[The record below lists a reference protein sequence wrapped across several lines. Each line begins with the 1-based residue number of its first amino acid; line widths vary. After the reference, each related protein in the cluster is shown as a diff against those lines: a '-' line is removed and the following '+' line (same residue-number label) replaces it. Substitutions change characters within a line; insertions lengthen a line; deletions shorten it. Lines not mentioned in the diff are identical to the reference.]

1 MFKTCLIAFRNVFW
15 AFWKIENLS
24 CFLNFSKFCPYRV
37 HWACFSEKLRTNKF
51 NNCLDTFRN
60 VFGRFRKIISFRFFF
75 DFFQVST
82 LQGAVGKK
90 NSKKLPRASL
100 DTFGNG
106 FRDFGTL
113 KFFPF
118 LWIFFSLQGALGRA
132 FSVEKISQNILKQCF
147 LGTFLDNFEIFE
159 VFPFLKVFSKPQ
171 PYRVQWRF
179 FFRKKI
185 TSNRFRTCSDNIR
198 DNFGHLRNI
207 ESFHFFP
214 SFLFSSL
221 QCALGKNLTGNM
233 ISKHV

>member
-1 MFKTCLIAFRNVFW
+1 MLFGTFFGHFEKLKIYPVFW
-15 AFWKIENLS
+15 IFPSFVPTGCTGHVFPRNYIQTSSTIAWTLSGMFLDAFEKS
-24 CFLNFSKFCPYRV
+24 FLFV
-37 HWACFSEKLRTNKF
+37 
-51 NNCLDTFRN
+51 
-60 VFGRFRKIISFRFFF
+60 FFF

>member
-37 HWACFSEKLRTNKF
+37 HWACFSEKLHTNKF

-75 DFFQVST
+75 DFFQVSPSRVQWARKIRKKYLEQVWT
-82 LQGAVGKK
+82 LLETV
-90 NSKKLPRASL
+90 
-100 DTFGNG
+100 FGILELWN
-106 FRDFGTL
+106 
-113 KFFPF
+113 FFPF

-147 LGTFLDNFEIFE
+147 LGTFLDNFENFE
-159 VFPFLKVFSKPQ
+159 VFPFFKVFSKPQ
-171 PYRVQWRF
+171 PYRVHWRF
-179 FFRKKI
+179 FFGKI
-185 TSNRFRTCSDNIR
+185 LPQNRFRTCSDNIR
-198 DNFGHLRNI
+198 DNFGYFRNI
-207 ESFHFFP
+207 EIFHFFR
-214 SFLFSSL
+214 SFLFSTL
-221 QCALGKNLTGNM
+221 HCALGKNFTGNM

>member
-1 MFKTCLIAFRNVFW
+1 MFD
-15 AFWKIENLS
+15 
-24 CFLNFSKFCPYRV
+24 
-37 HWACFSEKLRTNKF
+37 CFSERFLGILKNWKF
-51 NNCLDTFRN
+51 ILFFEFFQVLSLQGALGMFFREITYKQVQQLLGHFQECFWTLSKN
-60 VFGRFRKIISFRFFF
+60 HFFSFFF

-221 QCALGKNLTGNM
+221 QCALGKNFTGNM